1 MKTEIT
7 REDFLQFN
15 KYMQSRI
22 NSRKPILFALSF
34 LFLLVIIMNIGEPF
48 DLFAIAT
55 EMLILIVIWTFVFV
69 LFKQIS
75 LSRIKKMPK
84 DKGAIL
90 GNREYL
96 IEDKGFREISDS
108 SETLTNWEGFKEIQ
122 ESTDHYYL
130 FVDKIAAY
138 IIPKR
143 SFSNIREEEEF
154 IGAINENI
162 SEYTTDTNN

>member
-15 KYMQSRI
+15 KHMQSRI
-22 NSRKPILFALSF
+22 NPRKPILFTLLF
-34 LFLLVIIMNIGEPF
+34 LFLLVIVANIGEPF
-48 DLFAIAT
+48 DLFAIVT
-55 EMLILIVIWTFVFV
+55 EMLILLVLWTVIFV
-69 LFKQIS
+69 LFKQVT

-90 GNREYL
+90 GEREYL

-108 SETLTNWEGFKEIQ
+108 SETLTKWKGFNEIQ
-122 ESTDHYYL
+122 ESKDYYYL

-143 SFSNIREEEEF
+143 SFSNKTEEEEF
-154 IGAINENI
+154 INTINENI
-162 SEYTTDTNN
+162 SKFNTDANS

>member
-15 KYMQSRI
+15 KHMQSRI

-55 EMLILIVIWTFVFV
+55 EMLILLVLWTFVFV

-108 SETLTNWEGFKEIQ
+108 SETLTNWKGFKEIQ

-162 SEYTTDTNN
+162 SEYTADTNN

>member
-15 KYMQSRI
+15 KHMQSRI

-55 EMLILIVIWTFVFV
+55 EMLILLVLWTFVFV

-108 SETLTNWEGFKEIQ
+108 SETLTNWKGFKEIQ

-143 SFSNIREEEEF
+143 SFSNIREEEF

-162 SEYTTDTNN
+162 SEYTADTNN

>member
-15 KYMQSRI
+15 KHMQSRI
-22 NSRKPILFALSF
+22 NPRKPILFALSF
-34 LFLLVIIMNIGEPF
+34 LFLLVIVMNIGKPF

-55 EMLILIVIWTFVFV
+55 EMLILIVLWTFIFV

-108 SETLTNWEGFKEIQ
+108 SETLTHWKGFKEIQ